1 MKEKGKSVLLINVN
15 LRFRL
20 KLKYEMNDNIDQRN
34 QMMVFHICMG
44 QLDKKL
50 VKCINTNHFSQK
62 RISSTFFVSFLGL
75 VYTPWLLPNTKF

>member
-44 QLDKKL
+44 QLD
-50 VKCINTNHFSQK
+50 
-62 RISSTFFVSFLGL
+62 
-75 VYTPWLLPNTKF
+75 